1 MKAPTFLSPGLLNYL
16 NLFKE
21 NNLSKKYL
29 ELTNLSYES
38 GKIVIKD
45 NDYYYSNSIA
55 RASKTMSNCRNEKIN
70 LKSTG
75 TEG

>member
-1 MKAPTFLSPGLLNYL
+1 MLNYL

-21 NNLSKKYL
+21 NNLSKNNS
-29 ELTNLSYES
+29 ELTNLIHENET
-38 GKIVIKD
+38 IVMQD

-55 RASKTMSNCRNEKIN
+55 RSSKTMSNCRNEKTN
-70 LKSTG
+70 LKLTG